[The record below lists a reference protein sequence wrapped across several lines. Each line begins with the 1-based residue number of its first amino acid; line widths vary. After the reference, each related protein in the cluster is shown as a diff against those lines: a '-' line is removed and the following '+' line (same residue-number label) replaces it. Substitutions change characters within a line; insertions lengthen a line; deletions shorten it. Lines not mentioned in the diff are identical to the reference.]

1 MLIAYWILAT
11 PLALVYVLA
20 GVSQLAM
27 SKADLVAA
35 GVAAAEV
42 LPDALL
48 ITIGMLELA
57 GAIGL
62 ILPMLTGV
70 AVLLGPLSAALLAL
84 VQLAAAALH
93 LVRMEPE
100 VLVLNAPL
108 LLLAAATATVGFL
121 ALRQRAERVPAS

>member
-20 GVSQLAM
+20 GISQLAI

-35 GVAAAEV
+35 GVAAAEA
-42 LPDALL
+42 LPDVVLTA
-48 ITIGMLELA
+48 IGMLELA
-57 GAIGL
+57 GAVGL

-70 AVLLGPLSAALLAL
+70 AVILGPVSAALLAV
-84 VQLAAAALH
+84 VQLAAATLH
-93 LVRMEPE
+93 LVRLEPE
-100 VLVLNAPL
+100 FLVLNAPL

-121 ALRQRAERVPAS
+121 GLRRRAEPVPAS